1 MKRDVCL
8 LSCLAMLF
16 ILLIG
21 CGSSNNSLKG
31 SSNNSSK
38 ETDWEPTIHERVNHL
53 EGVTMFIKEGT
64 VSPTGLTVLFENNSD
79 KRWIYGEYFL
89 LEKKMK
95 GKWYQVPIALE
106 ENYGFRDIGYDLD
119 SSDVREWTVDW
130 DWLYGS
136 LDTGEYRIVKDILD
150 FRKAGDYDKHYLT
163 AEFTIG

>member
-1 MKRDVCL
+1 
-8 LSCLAMLF
+8 
-16 ILLIG
+16 
-21 CGSSNNSLKG
+21 
-31 SSNNSSK
+31 
-38 ETDWEPTIHERVNHL
+38 
-53 EGVTMFIKEGT
+53 MFIKEGT